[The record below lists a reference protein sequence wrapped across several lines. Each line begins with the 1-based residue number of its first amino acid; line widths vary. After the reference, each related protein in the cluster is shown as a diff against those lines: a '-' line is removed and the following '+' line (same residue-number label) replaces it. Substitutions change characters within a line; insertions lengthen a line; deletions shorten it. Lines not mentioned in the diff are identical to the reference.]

1 MNCPS
6 CDDSHIRK
14 NGRKSGKQ
22 NYICVSCGR
31 QFIDKYEPS
40 RIYSNQMK
48 EECLKMYLNGMGF
61 RGIERVKGVHHTT
74 LITLVKQL
82 GKTMVD
88 AKSQDVHEGE
98 LSGDRNNS
106 GAHDH
111 PLVGELDELETF
123 VGSKKTKSGCG
134 QQ

>member
-1 MNCPS
+1 
-6 CDDSHIRK
+6 
-14 NGRKSGKQ
+14 
-22 NYICVSCGR
+22 
-31 QFIDKYEPS
+31 
-40 RIYSNQMK
+40 
-48 EECLKMYLNGMGF
+48 MGF

-74 LITLVKQL
+74 LITWVKQL

-98 LSGDRNNS
+98 LSGDRNNPGDRNNS

-123 VGSKKTKSGCG
+123 VGSKKIKSGCG